1 MTNQVSRN
9 YNYDFLKFV
18 GISCVILAH
27 TGVHG
32 LIFQLRN
39 FDVPLLVLLSGISFA
54 EYSST
59 NFQSYKEYI
68 LKRFIRLVV
77 PTWIFLAF
85 YNIAIFLL
93 FNERPILKT
102 ILLQFSLTGDV
113 DTGVGVW
120 IIRIFFSMSIISI
133 FLKKINTNIKTNN
146 IFYLTIALSFAV
158 YEYVEYISFT
168 NLDIDKY
175 ILLQYIVF
183 YTVSYGF
190 IFLYGL
196 RMLFFSKKEIKY
208 HIVAFAFIF
217 AIFACY
223 NLIKYNEFI
232 GTQEYKYPPRI
243 YYISYALF
251 ISFTLF
257 YLTLYSEYF
266 NFFKKNII
274 VNFIGKS
281 TMWIYLWHWFFLKLN
296 NNLFFNCNILVKY
309 FFVFTLSTIFTYFQS
324 IFIYFLNK
332 YIVKNINNKKLLI
345 KIFTG

>member
-102 ILLQFSLTGDV
+102 ILLQLYAD
-113 DTGVGVW
+113 
-120 IIRIFFSMSIISI
+120 
-133 FLKKINTNIKTNN
+133 LKN
-146 IFYLTIALSFAV
+146 
-158 YEYVEYISFT
+158 
-168 NLDIDKY
+168 
-175 ILLQYIVF
+175 
-183 YTVSYGF
+183 
-190 IFLYGL
+190 
-196 RMLFFSKKEIKY
+196 
-208 HIVAFAFIF
+208 
-217 AIFACY
+217 
-223 NLIKYNEFI
+223 
-232 GTQEYKYPPRI
+232 
-243 YYISYALF
+243 
-251 ISFTLF
+251 
-257 YLTLYSEYF
+257 
-266 NFFKKNII
+266 
-274 VNFIGKS
+274 
-281 TMWIYLWHWFFLKLN
+281 
-296 NNLFFNCNILVKY
+296 
-309 FFVFTLSTIFTYFQS
+309 
-324 IFIYFLNK
+324 
-332 YIVKNINNKKLLI
+332 
-345 KIFTG
+345 